1 MKAGSGMDSIKSMLG
16 GAAGTGADG
25 ADGENA
31 EAMAKMELDASKK
44 DARMGCL
51 QHIFSISE
59 QKRSGFEQ
67 KLMKDMIMGMM
78 KGEGGMEGMGD
89 LSKMMESFNGPAG
102 AGGPGGGMND
112 DFMKE
117 MMAGM
122 PPGGGMPGKGGDM
135 PDMDPAQMA
144 GMLSEAVRDVKL
156 QLEQGTVSPE
166 EIKDL
171 EKQMGMD
178 LGAVVNMMKLAKNM
192 GGANKIDGID
202 DIIDVFTKLNKL
214 KK

>member
-16 GAAGTGADG
+16 GAPG
-25 ADGENA
+25 ADGENT
-31 EAMAKMELDASKK
+31 EAMAKMEQDASKK

-59 QKRSGFEQ
+59 QKRTGFEQ

-89 LSKMMESFNGPAG
+89 LSKMMESFAGPAG
-102 AGGPGGGMND
+102 AGGAGMND

-122 PPGGGMPGKGGDM
+122 PPGGGMPGGGGDM

-156 QLEQGTVSPE
+156 QLDQGTVSPE

-178 LGAVVNMMKLAKNM
+178 LSAVVNMMKLAKNM

>member
-1 MKAGSGMDSIKSMLG
+1 MKAGSGMDNIKSMLG
-16 GAAGTGADG
+16 GGAGATGADG
-25 ADGENA
+25 GDGENA
-31 EAMAKMELDASKK
+31 EAMAKIEQDASKK
-44 DARMGCL
+44 DSRMGCL

-59 QKRSGFEQ
+59 QKRTGFEQ

-89 LSKMMESFNGPAG
+89 LSKMMETFAGPAG
-102 AGGPGGGMND
+102 AGGAGMND

-117 MMAGM
+117 MMSGM
-122 PPGGGMPGKGGDM
+122 PPGGGMPGGGDM

-178 LGAVVNMMKLAKNM
+178 LSAVVNMMKLAKNM